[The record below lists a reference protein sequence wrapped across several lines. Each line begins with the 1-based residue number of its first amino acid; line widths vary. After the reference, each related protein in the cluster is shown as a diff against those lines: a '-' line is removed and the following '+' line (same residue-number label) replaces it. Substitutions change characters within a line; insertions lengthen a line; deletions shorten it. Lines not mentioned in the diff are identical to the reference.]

1 MFKCFVDVSFIIL
14 LGCSAMWG
22 KEPAEVAGPAVRSQA
37 WDSCPYPEGS
47 GRALGMGVAWS
58 GVRVRKVLLA
68 AV

>member
-1 MFKCFVDVSFIIL
+1 
-14 LGCSAMWG
+14 MWG